1 MTKNNSNS
9 NGTIAAIN
17 KSVKMTS
24 DESFEKRIKKNGEFR
39 TDKFKVS
46 QFENIIRLCNEWI
59 EAKNLYNATKNVNGI
74 LSKVK
79 KTEMSNADIDALI
92 AELNKMKN

>member
-1 MTKNNSNS
+1 MKKNNSNS

-17 KSVKMTS
+17 KSVKMTI

-59 EAKNLYNATKNVNGI
+59 EAKNLYNATKNVKCV

-79 KTEMSNADIDALI
+79 KLDMPKTEIDALI
-92 AELNKMKN
+92 AELNKM